1 MRITRWARVVAV
13 GALALGLVA
22 CAGQGTPQ
30 QSGSTEPTGG
40 TSAQPQ
46 PSSSGPITLQFWH
59 GMTGPD
65 GPAVQ
70 QVIDDF
76 NASQSE
82 IVIKPNIMPWDQ
94 LYQKLLTS
102 VTSADGPQIIAMD
115 ASRVPQYAGTGALAT
130 TDDFFADTTYVDTSV
145 LPAAAV
151 NASKFK
157 GTNYGI
163 PFNLAPMMLYYNKDL
178 FSAAGLDPEK
188 PPTTWDEFTQMAAKL
203 TVDQNGDGKP
213 EQYAIALA
221 DHETVPM
228 YQPFMWNNGGGVVS
242 EDGTTSIVAEP
253 ASLEALDFWVK
264 QVRDN
269 KVSPI
274 GLAGADADKLFQTG
288 KAAMEIVGPWMTN
301 GFTEAGINFGLARPF
316 AGPTGQDTLM
326 NVVTFTLNAKIT
338 DEQRKAAYTFFSY
351 WNSVD
356 SQVTWADGSGF
367 PPSRT
372 DIPADKLKNQYS
384 ATFGQKELLDNSR
397 VLLAGVPNAGTIT
410 DEIFYPA
417 LQKVL
422 NGKGSVEEVFQAASK
437 DIQAQID
444 KG

>member
-1 MRITRWARVVAV
+1 MRITRWVAAAAAGV
-13 GALALGLVA
+13 LALSMTA
-22 CAGQGTPQ
+22 CAGQGAPQ
-30 QSGSTEPTGG
+30 QAASGG
-40 TSAQPQ
+40 T
-46 PSSSGPITLQFWH
+46 GPITLQFWH

-70 QVIDDF
+70 KVIDAF
-76 NASQSE
+76 NASQSD

-102 VTSADGPQIIAMD
+102 VTSNDGPQIIAMD
-115 ASRVPQYAGTGALAT
+115 VSRVPQYAAKGALAP
-130 TDDFFADTTYVDTSV
+130 TDDFFAGTTYMDTSV
-145 LPAAAV
+145 LPVAAV
-151 NASKFK
+151 NSSKFS
-157 GTNYGI
+157 GTNYGV

-178 FSAAGLDPEK
+178 FKAAGLDPDK
-188 PPTTWDEFTQMAAKL
+188 PPTTWEEFTQMAPKL
-203 TVDQNGDGKP
+203 TVDKNGDGKP

-242 EDGTTSIVAEP
+242 TDAKTSTLAQP
-253 ASLEALDFWVK
+253 ASLEALDFWTK

-326 NVVTFTLNAKIT
+326 NVVSLTLNAKIT
-338 DEQRKAAYTFFSY
+338 DAQKKAAYTFFSY
-351 WNSVD
+351 WNSAD
-356 SQVTWADGSGF
+356 SQITWADGSGF
-367 PPSRT
+367 PPNRT
-372 DIPADKLKNQYS
+372 DIPADKLKNKFS
-384 ATFGQKELLDNSR
+384 GVFGDKELLDHSQ
-397 VLLAGVPNAGTIT
+397 VYLAGVPNAGTIT
-410 DEIFYPA
+410 DDIFYPA
-417 LQKVL
+417 LQRVL
-422 NGKGSVEEVFQAASK
+422 NGKGSVQDVFTKASQ
-437 DIQAQID
+437 DVQAQID

>member
-1 MRITRWARVVAV
+1 MRVTRWVSMAAA
-13 GALALGLVA
+13 GALALGLTA
-22 CAGQGTPQ
+22 CAGQGAPQ
-30 QSGSTEPTGG
+30 QSATGG
-40 TSAQPQ
+40 GTT
-46 PSSSGPITLQFWH
+46 GPVTLQFWH

-82 IVIKPNIMPWDQ
+82 VVIKPNIMPWDQ

-102 VTSADGPQIIAMD
+102 LTSDDGPQIIAMD
-115 ASRVPQYAGTGALAT
+115 ASRVPQYAAKGALAST
-130 TDDFFADTTYVDTSV
+130 EDFFAGTDYMDTSV
-145 LPAAAV
+145 LPEAAV
-151 NASKFK
+151 GASRFD

-178 FSAAGLDPEK
+178 FKAAGLDPEK
-188 PPTTWDEFTQMAAKL
+188 PPTTWDEFTSMAGKL
-203 TVDQNGDGKP
+203 TVDKNGDGKP

-228 YQPFMWNNGGGVVS
+228 YQPFLWNNGGGVVS
-242 EDGTTSIVAEP
+242 PDAKTSILAEP
-253 ASLEALDFWVK
+253 ASLQALDFWIR
-264 QVRDN
+264 QVREQ

-274 GLAGADADKLFQTG
+274 GLSGADADKLFQTG

-301 GFTEAGINFGLARPF
+301 GFTEAGIDFGLARPF
-316 AGPTGQDTLM
+316 AGPTGQSSLM
-326 NVVTFTLNAKIT
+326 NVVSFTLNAKIT
-338 DEQRKAAYTFFSY
+338 DDQRKAAYTFFSY

-367 PPSRT
+367 PPTRT
-372 DIPADKLKNQYS
+372 DVPADRLKNKFS
-384 ATFGQKELLDNSR
+384 AIFGDKELLDNSQ
-397 VLLAGVPNAGTIT
+397 VYLAGVPNAGTIT
-410 DEIFYPA
+410 DDVFYPA
-417 LQKVL
+417 LQRVL
-422 NGKGSVEEVFQAASK
+422 NGKGSLEEVFAKAAK
-437 DIQAQID
+437 DVQAQID

>member
-1 MRITRWARVVAV
+1 MRVTRWVSVAV
-13 GALALGLVA
+13 AGALALGMTA
-22 CAGQGTPQ
+22 CAGQGAPQ
-30 QSGSTEPTGG
+30 ETAAGG
-40 TSAQPQ
+40 G
-46 PSSSGPITLQFWH
+46 GPVTLQFWH

-76 NASQSE
+76 NASQKDV
-82 IVIKPNIMPWDQ
+82 VIKPNIMPWDQ

-102 VTSADGPQIIAMD
+102 VTSDDGPQIIAMD
-115 ASRVPQYAGTGALAT
+115 ASRVPQYASKGALAST
-130 TDDFFADTTYVDTSV
+130 EDFFAGTTYLDTSV
-145 LPAAAV
+145 LPTAAV
-151 NASKFK
+151 GASKFN

-178 FSAAGLDPEK
+178 FKAAGLDPEK
-188 PPTTWDEFTQMAAKL
+188 PPTTWDEFTAMAGKL
-203 TVDQNGDGKP
+203 TVDKNNDGKP

-242 EDGTTSIVAEP
+242 ADAKTSTLADP
-253 ASLEALDFWVK
+253 ASLQALDFWTR
-264 QVRDN
+264 QVREQ

-274 GLAGADADKLFQTG
+274 GLSGADADKLFQTG

-301 GFTEAGINFGLARPF
+301 GFTEAGIDFGLARPF

-326 NVVTFTLNAKIT
+326 NVVSFTLNAKIT
-338 DEQRKAAYTFFSY
+338 DAQRKAAYTFFGY

-356 SQVTWADGSGF
+356 SQITWADGSGF
-367 PPSRT
+367 PPTRT
-372 DIPADKLKNQYS
+372 DVPADKLKNKFS
-384 ATFGQKELLDNSR
+384 AMFGAKDLLDNSQ
-397 VLLAGVPNAGTIT
+397 VYLAGVPNAGTIT
-410 DEIFYPA
+410 DDVFYPA
-417 LQKVL
+417 LQRVL
-422 NGKGSVEEVFQAASK
+422 NGKGTLEEVFTKAAK
-437 DIQAQID
+437 DVQAQID

>member
-1 MRITRWARVVAV
+1 MRISRWVRVAMV
-13 GALALGLVA
+13 GALALGMSA
-22 CAGQGTPQ
+22 CAGQGAPQ
-30 QSGSTEPTGG
+30 QTAASATG
-40 TSAQPQ
+40 PV
-46 PSSSGPITLQFWH
+46 TLQFWH

-70 QVIDDF
+70 QVIDNF
-76 NASQSE
+76 NKSQSD

-115 ASRVPQYAGTGALAT
+115 ASRVPQYASKGALAA
-130 TDDFFADTTYVDTSV
+130 TDDFFAGTTYMDTSV
-145 LPAAAV
+145 LPEAAV
-151 NASKFK
+151 NASKFS
-157 GTNYGI
+157 GTNYGV
-163 PFNLAPMMLYYNKDL
+163 PFNLAPMMLYYNKDM
-178 FSAAGLDPEK
+178 FTAAGLDPEK
-188 PPTTWDEFTQMAAKL
+188 PPTTWDEFASMAGKL
-203 TVDQNGDGKP
+203 TVDKNGDGKP

-242 EDGTTSIVAEP
+242 EDAKTSTLDQP
-253 ASLEALDFWVK
+253 ASLEALNFWTK

-274 GLAGADADKLFQTG
+274 GLAGADADKLFQTK

-326 NVVTFTLNAKIT
+326 NVVSLTVNAKIT
-338 DEQRKAAYTFFSY
+338 DAQKKAAYTFFTY
-351 WNSVD
+351 WNSTE
-356 SQVTWADGSGF
+356 SQITWADGSGF
-367 PPSRT
+367 PATRT
-372 DIPADKLKNQYS
+372 DVTADKLKNKFS
-384 ATFGQKELLDNSR
+384 AEFGNKELLDNSQ
-397 VLLAGVPNAGTIT
+397 VYLAGVPNAGTIT
-410 DEIFYPA
+410 DDVFYPA

-422 NGKGSVEEVFQAASK
+422 NGKGTVEEVFAKASK
-437 DIQAQID
+437 DVQAQID